1 MYFLVFFFFTVIAYY
16 KMNVFS
22 MNAPHT

>member
-1 MYFLVFFFFTVIAYY
+1 MYFFTVIAYY